1 MNQKIENKLSS
12 SNNQFKNVGLEEEDN
27 IIKILN
33 KKEKKYQL

>member
-12 SNNQFKNVGLEEEDN
+12 SNNQFKNVGLEEDN

-33 KKEKKYQL
+33 KK